1 MPAIL
6 AFGLNLDLLSL
17 KDRPNLDEGR
27 SAKLPIR
34 EYVLIAASAPANTV
48 PVQFWRLVRSC
59 RYFVWAVRFCESDS
73 ARCAAGATA
82 A

>member
-17 KDRPNLDEGR
+17 RDRPSLDEGR

-34 EYVLIAASAPANTV
+34 ESVSIAASAPANTV
-48 PVQFWRLVRSC
+48 QVHFGDWQG
-59 RYFVWAVRFCESDS
+59 
-73 ARCAAGATA
+73 AAGTLYGL
-82 A
+82 